1 MIGFAHMHCVIHAC
15 GVRVRAWACVCVC
28 VPVLTRLLACSAKRP
43 RSAYLFFCNSRR
55 EDVAKVFERLSVSLL
70 LCLAD
75 PCDST
80 MLVVRRNSGAYKTMQ
95 ERTRNMPISVTLLL
109 LTSMLMHRRDCPLE
123 KSRNGSRPCGA
134 TLMLTNARRS
144 FVSCASFL
152 VCAASS

>member
-1 MIGFAHMHCVIHAC
+1 MLVVCLCVHVCAC
-15 GVRVRAWACVCVC
+15 PLA
-28 VPVLTRLLACSAKRP
+28 LACSAKRP

-109 LTSMLMHRRDCPLE
+109 LTSVLL
-123 KSRNGSRPCGA
+123 
-134 TLMLTNARRS
+134 LLTPA
-144 FVSCASFL
+144 
-152 VCAASS
+152 